1 MKKVFKI
8 EGKELLLDINSLYED
23 SYEINSMPL
32 NYSVNFCNSLIDVE
46 NIFEKK
52 FQTNFKSR
60 FVIWDS
66 NVHRIYNKDFQSV
79 INNIDILIAKE
90 SNKNIKS
97 VLRVIDNLQ
106 GINFTKKETLVSI
119 GGGIIQDISAF
130 TRSIY
135 KRGLD
140 WIFVPTTLLSMA
152 DSCIGAK
159 TALNYKGVKN
169 QLALFSAP
177 KNVIICPSFLK
188 SLKTDDNLSG
198 LGEIL
203 KLVIIGGDYTIS
215 EFNRIYFEELDEDKK
230 MCDLIKLSL
239 KIKKLVIEE
248 DEFENDIRRSL
259 NYGHTIGH
267 AIEPIVNYSIPHGIA
282 VTIGMIIENNIA
294 VHGGYL
300 QESLANRYNELLKK
314 FVPTKFWKK
323 IDRIDFNQLRLNLLQ
338 DKKTLNT
345 QINFAVPDSLNS
357 FGIYKIES
365 EKLTVDLLL
374 ECFNNAKK

>member
-1 MKKVFKI
+1 MNKIFKI
-8 EGKELLLDINSLYED
+8 EGKELLLNINSLYED
-23 SYEINSMPL
+23 SYEINSIPV
-32 NYSVNFCNSLIDVE
+32 NYSVTFCNSLIDVE
-46 NIFEKK
+46 KIFEKN

-66 NVHRIYNKDFQSV
+66 NVFKIYNNDFQSF
-79 INNIDILIAKE
+79 IYNIDTLVAKE

-106 GINFTKKETLVSI
+106 EINFTKKETLVSI

-188 SLKTDDNLSG
+188 SLKTDDKLSG
-198 LGEIL
+198 IGEIL

-215 EFNRIYFEELDEDKK
+215 EFNRIYFAELDEEKK
-230 MCDLIKLSL
+230 MSDLIKLSL

-282 VTIGMIIENNIA
+282 VTIGMIIENIIA
-294 VHGGYL
+294 VRGGYL
-300 QESLANRYNELLKK
+300 QESLANRYNELLNK
-314 FVPTKFWKK
+314 FVPSKFWEKL
-323 IDRIDFNQLRLNLLQ
+323 DRIDFNQLRINLLQ

-345 QINFAVPDSLNS
+345 QINFAVPDSINS

-365 EKLTVDLLL
+365 EKLTIELLL
-374 ECFNNAKK
+374 ECFNSAKK

>member
-1 MKKVFKI
+1 
-8 EGKELLLDINSLYED
+8 
-23 SYEINSMPL
+23 
-32 NYSVNFCNSLIDVE
+32 
-46 NIFEKK
+46 
-52 FQTNFKSR
+52 
-60 FVIWDS
+60 
-66 NVHRIYNKDFQSV
+66 
-79 INNIDILIAKE
+79 
-90 SNKNIKS
+90 
-97 VLRVIDNLQ
+97 
-106 GINFTKKETLVSI
+106 
-119 GGGIIQDISAF
+119 
-130 TRSIY
+130 
-135 KRGLD
+135 
-140 WIFVPTTLLSMA
+140 MA

-188 SLKTDDNLSG
+188 SLKTDDKLSG
-198 LGEIL
+198 IGEIL

-215 EFNRIYFEELDEDKK
+215 EFNRIYFAELDEEKK
-230 MCDLIKLSL
+230 MSDLIKLSL

-294 VHGGYL
+294 VRGGYL

-314 FVPTKFWKK
+314 FVPPKFWEKL
-323 IDRIDFNQLRLNLLQ
+323 DRIDFNQLRTNLLQ

-357 FGIYKIES
+357 FGIFKIES
-365 EKLTVDLLL
+365 EKLTTELLL
-374 ECFNNAKK
+374 ECFNSARK

>member
-1 MKKVFKI
+1 MNKIFKI
-8 EGKELLLDINSLYED
+8 EGKELLLNINSLYED
-23 SYEINSMPL
+23 SYEINSIPV
-32 NYSVNFCNSLIDVE
+32 NYSVTFCNSLIDVE
-46 NIFEKK
+46 KIFEKN

-66 NVHRIYNKDFQSV
+66 NVFKIYNSDFQSF
-79 INNIDILIAKE
+79 INNIDILVAKE

-97 VLRVIDNLQ
+97 VLRVIDKLQ
-106 GINFTKKETLVSI
+106 GINFTKKEMLVSI
-119 GGGIIQDISAF
+119 GGGIIQDVSAF

-140 WIFVPTTLLSMA
+140 WMFVPTTLLSMA

-188 SLKTDDNLSG
+188 SLKTDDKLSG

-203 KLVIIGGDYTIS
+203 KLVIIGGDYAIS
-215 EFNRIYFEELDEDKK
+215 EFNRIYFAELDEEKK
-230 MCDLIKLSL
+230 MSDLIKLSL

-248 DEFENDIRRSL
+248 DEFEIDIRRSL

-267 AIEPIVNYSIPHGIA
+267 AIEPIVNYAIPHGIA
-282 VTIGMIIENNIA
+282 VTIGMIIENIIA
-294 VHGGYL
+294 VRGGYL
-300 QESLANRYNELLKK
+300 QESLANRYNELLNK
-314 FVPTKFWKK
+314 FVPSKFWEKL
-323 IDRIDFNQLRLNLLQ
+323 DRIDFNQLRINLLQ

-345 QINFAVPDSLNS
+345 QINFAVPDSINS

-365 EKLTVDLLL
+365 EKLTIELLL
-374 ECFNNAKK
+374 ECFNSAKK